1 MAGTS
6 IYSVYRRTARA
17 AAKQQVVKKTSSID
31 VDRARKDF
39 AYFCDV
45 VGDKPPAEHMK
56 LWHEH
61 LYSAHCCK
69 RMHSMALYKNN
80 YDINK
85 QLN

>member
-17 AAKQQVVKKTSSID
+17 AAKQQVVKKTSSVD
-31 VDRARKDF
+31 VDKARSDF

-61 LYSAHCCK
+61 LYT
-69 RMHSMALYKNN
+69 YK
-80 YDINK
+80 IVTGK
-85 QLN
+85 HQLKMFSLQLVV

>member
-17 AAKQQVVKKTSSID
+17 AAKQQVVRKTSSID

-45 VGDKPPAEHMK
+45 VGDKPPAEPVSYT
-56 LWHEH
+56 H
-61 LYSAHCCK
+61 LTLPTN
-69 RMHSMALYKNN
+69 REV
-80 YDINK
+80 
-85 QLN
+85 